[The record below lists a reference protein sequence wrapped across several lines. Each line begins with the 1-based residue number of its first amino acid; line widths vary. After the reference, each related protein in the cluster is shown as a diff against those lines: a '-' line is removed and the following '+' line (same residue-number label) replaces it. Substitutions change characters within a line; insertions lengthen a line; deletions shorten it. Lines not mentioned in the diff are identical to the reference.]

1 MFSGQISRFH
11 RACLLLLVLVFALG
25 AVGSAEA
32 ARKKKKD
39 DKDKGKSFTVTEQMN
54 KRLTAAHEALEAEQY
69 QAAAVILT
77 ELEKRSKRLNSYER
91 AIVFQMLGM
100 TEAAQDKYETALV
113 YLEKCLS
120 EDALPHGAIVSTRF
134 MIAQLY
140 MATEEFEKAVVALK
154 KWFKEVETP
163 NGNAYYIL
171 AAAYY
176 QLDQIKNAI
185 VPAETAIKVS
195 KKPKPPWLQ
204 LLVGLYYE
212 TKQYPKAVK
221 PLEMLIMIDP
231 KKSYW
236 TQLSSLY
243 AHLEQEEK
251 SLAIMQLAYAQD
263 YLTKDSDLRALAQL
277 YLYHNLPY
285 RAGLVLEKA
294 AADDSVEKTPAYWE
308 MLANSWL
315 LARETERAFEP
326 LRTGA
331 EVSEGGSLYAR
342 LGQLFIEREEW
353 VKASKALDKAI
364 AKGDLHDEHTTH
376 LLLAISLYHQKKYS
390 AARKQLRFARN
401 SETETLR
408 NSARQWLLMVDREVQ
423 ALEDARSERETTQE
437 LAAKQAEEKALQAAE
452 ALQAEE
458 AARAEEEAGA
468 EEADA
473 SPEEAPAVEQVSQI
487 PQSP

>member
-1 MFSGQISRFH
+1 MFSVQISHIH
-11 RACLLLLVLVFALG
+11 RACLLLLVMVFAFG
-25 AVGSAEA
+25 VVGSAEA
-32 ARKKKKD
+32 AKKKKKD
-39 DKDKGKSFTVTEQMN
+39 DKDKGKSFTVTEQMG

-69 QAAAVILT
+69 EAAAEILV
-77 ELEKRSKRLNSYER
+77 ELEKRSKRLTPYER

-100 TEAAQDKYETALV
+100 TEASQEKYEQALV
-113 YLEKCLS
+113 YFEKCLS

-134 MIAQLY
+134 TIAQLY
-140 MATEEFEKAVVALK
+140 MATDEFEKAVKALEM
-154 KWFKEVETP
+154 WFKEVETAS
-163 NGNAYYIL
+163 GNAYYLL

-176 QLDQIKNAI
+176 QLDEIKKAI

-251 SLAIMQLAYAQD
+251 SLAIMQLAYAQG

-277 YLYHNLPY
+277 YLYHSLPY
-285 RAGLVLEKA
+285 QAGVVLEKA
-294 AADDSVEKTPAYWE
+294 GADDLVEKTPTYWE

-315 LARETERAFEP
+315 LAREAERAFEP

-331 EVSEGGSLYAR
+331 EVSEEGSLYAR
-342 LGQLFIEREEW
+342 LGQLYIEREEW
-353 VKASKALDKAI
+353 ANASAALEKAI

-376 LLLAISLYHQKKYS
+376 LLLAISYHHQQKYS
-390 AARKQLRFARN
+390 AARKHLRLARN

-408 NSARQWLLMVDREVQ
+408 NSANQWLLMVDREVQ
-423 ALEDARSERETTQE
+423 ALADAQSEREEEQE
-437 LAAKQAEEKALQAAE
+437 LAAKRAEE

-458 AARAEEEAGA
+458 EARAQEEAEA

-473 SPEEAPAVEQVSQI
+473 SPEEVPAAEQVSQT
-487 PQSP
+487 PQEP

>member
-1 MFSGQISRFH
+1 MFSGQISRIH
-11 RACLLLLVLVFALG
+11 RACLLLLVVVFALG

-39 DKDKGKSFTVTEQMN
+39 EKDKGKSFTVTEQMG

-69 QAAAVILT
+69 EAAAVILV

-100 TEAAQDKYETALV
+100 TEASQEKYETALV
-113 YLEKCLS
+113 YFEKCLS
-120 EDALPHGAIVSTRF
+120 EDALPHGAIVSTRYT
-134 MIAQLY
+134 IAQLY
-140 MATEEFEKAVVALK
+140 MATEEFEKAVEALK
-154 KWFKEVETP
+154 KWFKEVETA
-163 NGNAYYIL
+163 NGNAYYLL

-185 VPAETAIKVS
+185 VPAETAIKVA
-195 KKPKPPWLQ
+195 KKPKPAWLQ

-221 PLEMLIMIDP
+221 PLETLIMIDA

-251 SLAIMQLAYAQD
+251 SLAVMQLAYAQN

-285 RAGLVLEKA
+285 RAGVVLEKA
-294 AADDSVEKTPAYWE
+294 GADELVDKTPAYWE

-315 LARETERAFEP
+315 LARESDRAFEP

-331 EVSEGGSLYAR
+331 EVSDGGSLYAR

-353 VKASKALDKAI
+353 ANASEALEKAI

-401 SETETLR
+401 SEMETLR
-408 NSARQWLLMVDREVQ
+408 SSANQWMLMVDREVQ
-423 ALEDARSERETTQE
+423 ALEDARSERETAQE
-437 LAAKQAEEKALQAAE
+437 LAAKQAEEALRIE
-452 ALQAEE
+452 EE
-458 AARAEEEAGA
+458 AQALEDARAEEEAEA

-473 SPEEAPAVEQVSQI
+473 SPEEVPAVEQVSQI

>member
-1 MFSGQISRFH
+1 
-11 RACLLLLVLVFALG
+11 
-25 AVGSAEA
+25 
-32 ARKKKKD
+32 
-39 DKDKGKSFTVTEQMN
+39 
-54 KRLTAAHEALEAEQY
+54 
-69 QAAAVILT
+69 
-77 ELEKRSKRLNSYER
+77 
-91 AIVFQMLGM
+91 
-100 TEAAQDKYETALV
+100 
-113 YLEKCLS
+113 
-120 EDALPHGAIVSTRF
+120 
-134 MIAQLY
+134 
-140 MATEEFEKAVVALK
+140 MATEEFEKAVEALK

-163 NGNAYYIL
+163 NGNAYYLL

-195 KKPKPPWLQ
+195 KKPKPAWLQ

-221 PLEMLIMIDP
+221 PLETLIMIDP
-231 KKSYW
+231 KRSYW

-243 AHLEQEEK
+243 AHLEKEEK
-251 SLAIMQLAYAQD
+251 SLAVMQLAYAQD

-277 YLYHNLPY
+277 YLYHSLPY
-285 RAGLVLEKA
+285 QAGLVLEKA
-294 AADDSVEKTPAYWE
+294 AADESVEKTPAYWE

-353 VKASKALDKAI
+353 ANASKALEKAI

-390 AARKQLRFARN
+390 AAKKQLRIARN
-401 SETETLR
+401 SETESLR
-408 NSARQWLLMVDREVQ
+408 NSARQWMLMVDREVQ
-423 ALEDARSERETTQE
+423 ALADAQGEREAAQE
-437 LAAKQAEEKALQAAE
+437 LAAKQAEEE

-458 AARAEEEAGA
+458 DARAEEEAEA

-473 SPEEAPAVEQVSQI
+473 SPDEAPAVEQVSQI
-487 PQSP
+487 PQQP